1 MLQPQQTLNLSPYGE
16 LYDLLIPKDD
26 ELRRIH
32 DEIDMSFVYAELVKN
47 YCDDNGRT
55 AEDPIRMFRYL
66 LLKVICDL
74 SDASVVK
81 RAKTDLLF
89 KYFLDLSP
97 EETNLIDPSS
107 LCKFRKLR
115 LKDVELMNLLIGK
128 TISVAKQRG
137 LIKKGTV
144 IIDATHTT
152 ARAIA
157 YNPIDYLRLRV
168 NRLRKSLEELRGEL
182 VDSFPKFPKE
192 KNLELV
198 LACCEEI
205 TKLVRKDEIALEIPA
220 AKNHLELLEE
230 AMDDAKTRTSLS
242 YDRDARGGHKS
253 VEKGFF
259 GTKEHIG
266 IEAETGLVCA
276 AVVSSGEKTDDKYL
290 GEVVE
295 QSRKNGVDV
304 DEAIADKAYSTLE
317 NLKLADSETVD
328 VDGNAVLD
336 SEGNPKKNFTLYSEI
351 HKNITK
357 AQNRN
362 DGFYFNKDAGTMTC
376 PAGHLATHRMYNP
389 RNTEKKNNPHYEY
402 RFDVEK
408 CKQCPLRDGCYKPE
422 AKYKT
427 YHQTILPDVQ
437 KEHIEFEKTSV
448 FRDKMR
454 ERYKIEAKNAD
465 LKHNYGLDRA
475 TSYGLENMTM
485 QTALSIFACNLK
497 RIMRL
502 TKA

>member
-1 MLQPQQTLNLSPYGE
+1 MLQPQQTLNLSPYGH

-32 DEIDMSFVYAELVKN
+32 DEIDMSFVYTELVKN

-74 SDASVVK
+74 SDAAVVR

-89 KYFLDLSP
+89 KYFLDLAP
-97 EETNLIDPSS
+97 EDTNLIDPSS

-115 LKDVELMNLLIGK
+115 LKDLDLMNLLIGK
-128 TISVAKQRG
+128 TISVARSKG
-137 LIKKGTV
+137 LIKKSTV

-157 YNPIDYLRLRV
+157 YNPVDYLRLRV
-168 NRLRKSLEELRGEL
+168 NRLKKSLSELCEDL
-182 VDSFPKFPKE
+182 VASFPVLPAG
-192 KNLELV
+192 KNLEKMLE
-198 LACCEEI
+198 CCKAIVE
-205 TKLVRKDEIALEIPA
+205 LVRKEDVVQGIPA
-220 AKNHLELLEE
+220 AKNHLDLLEE
-230 AMDDAKTRTSLS
+230 AMDDALTRTNLS

-253 VEKGFF
+253 DVKGFF

-266 IEAETGLVCA
+266 IESETGLVCA

-290 GEVVE
+290 EEVVE
-295 QSRKNGVDV
+295 QSRKNGIEVE
-304 DEAIADKAYSTLE
+304 EAVADKAYSTLA
-317 NLKLADSETVD
+317 NLKLAEQDRTDE
-328 VDGNAVLD
+328 DGNVILG
-336 SEGNPKKNFTLYSEI
+336 ENGKPKKNFTLYSEI

-357 AQNRN
+357 VLDKN

-376 PAGHLATHRMYNP
+376 PAGHLATHKMYNP
-389 RNTEKKNNPHYEY
+389 RNTDRHNNPHYEY

-408 CKQCPLRDGCYKPE
+408 CKQCPLRDGCYKPG
-422 AKYKT
+422 AKMKT

-437 KEHIEFEKTSV
+437 KDHIEFEKSKE

-465 LKHNYGLDRA
+465 LKQNYGLDRA

>member
-1 MLQPQQTLNLSPYGE
+1 MIQSQHTLNLSPYGE

-32 DEIDMSFVYAELVKN
+32 DEIDMSFVYTELVKN
-47 YCDDNGRT
+47 YCSDNGRI

-74 SDASVVK
+74 SDAAVVK

-115 LKDVELMNLLIGK
+115 LKDLDLMNLLIGK
-128 TISVAKQRG
+128 TISVAKQKG
-137 LIKKGTV
+137 LIKKGT
-144 IIDATHTT
+144 IIVDATHTT

-168 NRLRKSLEELRGEL
+168 NRLKKSLEELRYEL
-182 VDSFPKFPKE
+182 VSSFPKFPNE
-192 KNLELV
+192 KNLECV
-198 LACCEEI
+198 LSCCKQI
-205 TKLVRKDEIALEIPA
+205 TELVRKDEIALEIPA

-230 AMDDAKTRTSLS
+230 AMDDALTRTNLS
-242 YDRDARGGHKS
+242 YDKEARGGHKS
-253 VEKGFF
+253 TTNGFF
-259 GTKEHIG
+259 GTKEHIA
-266 IEAETGLVCA
+266 IEAESGLVCA
-276 AVVSSGEKTDDKYL
+276 AVVSSGEKNDDKYL
-290 GEVVE
+290 GDVVE
-295 QSRKNGVDV
+295 QSRKNGIDV
-304 DEAIADKAYSTLE
+304 DEAIADKAYSTLA
-317 NLKLADSETVD
+317 NIQLADQEVVGPDGD
-328 VDGNAVLD
+328 VVLD
-336 SEGNPKKNFTLYSEI
+336 EDGTPKKNFTLYSEI

-357 AQNRN
+357 VLDKN
-362 DGFYFNKDAGTMTC
+362 DGFYFNKDAGMMTC
-376 PAGHLATHRMYNP
+376 PAGHLAIRKSYDPCNG
-389 RNTEKKNNPHYEY
+389 KKRGNPHYRY

-408 CKQCPLRDGCYKPE
+408 CKQCPLREGCYKPG
-422 AKYKT
+422 AKLKT
-427 YHQTILPDVQ
+427 YAQTLLPDVQ
-437 KEHIEFEKTSV
+437 KDHIAFERTPEFRS
-448 FRDKMR
+448 KMR
-454 ERYKIEAKNAD
+454 ERYKIEAKNSD

-475 TSYGLENMTM
+475 NSYGLENMTM

>member
-1 MLQPQQTLNLSPYGE
+1 MLQQQQTLNLSPYGH

-32 DEIDMSFVYAELVKN
+32 DEIDMGFVYTELVKN

-74 SDASVVK
+74 SDATVVR

-89 KYFLDLSP
+89 KYFLDLAP

-115 LKDVELMNLLIGK
+115 LKDLDLMNLLIGK
-128 TISVAKQRG
+128 TISVARSKG
-137 LIKKGTV
+137 LIKKSTI

-157 YNPIDYLRLRV
+157 YNPVDYLRLRV
-168 NRLRKSLEELRGEL
+168 NRLKKSLSELCEEL
-182 VDSFPKFPKE
+182 VSSFPVLPSE
-192 KNLELV
+192 KDLENMLE
-198 LACCEEI
+198 CCKTI
-205 TKLVRKDEIALEIPA
+205 TELVRKDNIALGIPA
-220 AKNHLELLEE
+220 AKNHLDLLEE
-230 AMDDAKTRTSLS
+230 AMDDALTRTSLS
-242 YDRDARGGHKS
+242 YDKDARGGHKS
-253 VEKGFF
+253 VTNGFF

-266 IEAETGLVCA
+266 IESETGLVCA

-290 GEVVE
+290 EEVVE
-295 QSRKNGVDV
+295 QSRKNGLDV
-304 DEAIADKAYSTLE
+304 DEVVADKAYSTLE
-317 NLKLADSETVD
+317 NLKLADQDFVD
-328 VDGNAVLD
+328 EDGNKVLD
-336 SEGNPKKNFTLYSEI
+336 VNGEPKRNFTLYSEI

-357 AQNRN
+357 VLDKD
-362 DGFYFNKDAGTMTC
+362 DGFYFNKDAGMMVC
-376 PAGHLATHRMYNP
+376 PAGHLAIRKMYDP
-389 RNTEKKNNPHYEY
+389 CKAKKCANPHYKY
-402 RFDVEK
+402 WFDVNK
-408 CKQCPLRDGCYKPE
+408 CKQCPLRNGCYKPG
-422 AKYKT
+422 AKFKT
-427 YHQTILPDVQ
+427 YSQTILHDVQ
-437 KEHIEFEKTSV
+437 KNHIEFEKSKE
-448 FRDKMR
+448 FRYKMR

-465 LKHNYGLDRA
+465 LKQNYGLDRA

>member
-1 MLQPQQTLNLSPYGE
+1 MLQPQQTLNLSPYGH

-32 DEIDMSFVYAELVKN
+32 DEIDMSFVYTELVKN

-74 SDASVVK
+74 SDAAVVR

-89 KYFLDLSP
+89 KYFLDLAP
-97 EETNLIDPSS
+97 EDTNLIDPSS

-115 LKDVELMNLLIGK
+115 LKDLDLMNLLIGK
-128 TISVAKQRG
+128 TISVARSKG
-137 LIKKGTV
+137 LIKKSTV

-157 YNPIDYLRLRV
+157 YTPVDYLRLRV
-168 NRLRKSLEELRGEL
+168 NRLKKSLSELCEEL
-182 VDSFPKFPKE
+182 VASFPVLPAG
-192 KNLELV
+192 KNLEQMLE
-198 LACCEEI
+198 CCKTIVE
-205 TKLVRKDEIALEIPA
+205 LVRKEDIVQGIPA
-220 AKNHLELLEE
+220 AKNHLDLLEE
-230 AMDDAKTRTSLS
+230 AMDDALVHTNLS
-242 YDRDARGGHKS
+242 YDKDARGGHKT
-253 VEKGFF
+253 VNRGFF

-266 IEAETGLVCA
+266 IESETGLVCA

-290 GEVVE
+290 EEVIE
-295 QSRKNGVDV
+295 QSRKNGLDV
-304 DEAIADKAYSTLE
+304 EEAIADKAYSTLANLEMANQDKTDEYGNVILDE
-317 NLKLADSETVD
+317 N
-328 VDGNAVLD
+328 GR
-336 SEGNPKKNFTLYSEI
+336 PKKNFTLYSEI
-351 HKNITK
+351 HTNITK
-357 AQNRN
+357 ALDRN

-376 PAGHLATHRMYNP
+376 PAGYLAIGRCYHP
-389 RNTEKKNNPHYEY
+389 RNEKMKHNPGYEY

-408 CKQCPLRDGCYKPE
+408 CKQCPLRDGCYREGTKH
-422 AKYKT
+422 KT
-427 YHQTILPDVQ
+427 YWQTILPDIQ
-437 KEHIEFEKTSV
+437 KDHIKFEKSQE

-465 LKHNYGLDRA
+465 LKQNYGLDRA
-475 TSYGLENMTM
+475 NSYGLVNMTM

>member
-1 MLQPQQTLNLSPYGE
+1 MLQSQQTLNLSPYGH

-32 DEIDMSFVYAELVKN
+32 DEIDMSFVYTELVKN

-74 SDASVVK
+74 SDAAVVR

-89 KYFLDLSP
+89 KYFLDLAP

-115 LKDVELMNLLIGK
+115 LKDLDLMNLLIGK
-128 TISVAKQRG
+128 TISVARSKG
-137 LIKKGTV
+137 LIKKNTV
-144 IIDATHTT
+144 IVDATHTT

-157 YNPIDYLRLRV
+157 YNPVDYLRLRV
-168 NRLRKSLEELRGEL
+168 NRLKKSLSELCEEL
-182 VDSFPKFPKE
+182 VDSFPTLPAE
-192 KNLELV
+192 KNLEKMLE
-198 LACCEEI
+198 CCKTI
-205 TKLVRKDEIALEIPA
+205 TELVRKDETVFGIPA
-220 AKNHLELLEE
+220 AKNHLDLLEE
-230 AMDDAKTRTSLS
+230 AMDDALTRTNLS
-242 YDRDARGGHKS
+242 FDKDARGGHKT
-253 VEKGFF
+253 VNRGFF

-290 GEVVE
+290 EEVVK
-295 QSRKNGVDV
+295 QSRKNGMEV
-304 DEAIADKAYSTLE
+304 DEVVADKAYSTLE
-317 NLKLADSETVD
+317 NLNLADQDAVD
-328 VDGNAVLD
+328 KDGNKVLD
-336 SEGNPKKNFTLYSEI
+336 ENGDTKKNFILYSEI
-351 HKNITK
+351 HTNITN
-357 AQNRN
+357 ALDRN
-362 DGFYFNKDAGTMTC
+362 DGFCFNKDAGTMTC
-376 PAGHLATHRMYNP
+376 PAGHLAIGRSYHP
-389 RNTEKKNNPHYEY
+389 RNEKMKRNPGYEY

-408 CKQCPLRDGCYKPE
+408 CKQCPLRDGCYREGTKR
-422 AKYKT
+422 KT
-427 YHQTILPDVQ
+427 YWQTILPDVQ
-437 KEHIEFEKTSV
+437 KDHIEFEQSKE

-465 LKHNYGLDRA
+465 LKHNFGLDRA
-475 TSYGLENMTM
+475 TSYGLVNMTM

>member
-1 MLQPQQTLNLSPYGE
+1 MLQPQQTLNLSPYGH

-32 DEIDMSFVYAELVKN
+32 DEIDMGFVYTELVKN

-55 AEDPIRMFRYL
+55 AENPIRMFRYL

-74 SDASVVK
+74 SDAAVVR

-89 KYFLDLSP
+89 KYFLDLAP

-115 LKDVELMNLLIGK
+115 LKDLDLMNLLIGK
-128 TISVAKQRG
+128 TISVARQKG
-137 LIKKGTV
+137 LIRKNTV
-144 IIDATHTT
+144 IVDATHTT

-157 YNPIDYLRLRV
+157 YNPVDYLRLRV
-168 NRLRKSLEELRGEL
+168 NRLKKSLSDLCEEL
-182 VDSFPKFPKE
+182 VDSFPALPEGKDLGKILE
-192 KNLELV
+192 CCKTIAELV
-198 LACCEEI
+198 RNNELA
-205 TKLVRKDEIALEIPA
+205 KGIPA
-220 AKNHLELLEE
+220 AMNHLDLLEE
-230 AMDDAKTRTSLS
+230 AMDDALVRTNLS

-253 VEKGFF
+253 DAKGFF
-259 GTKEHIG
+259 GTKEHLAV
-266 IEAETGLVCA
+266 ESETGLVCA

-290 GEVVE
+290 KDIVE
-295 QSRKNGVDV
+295 QTRKNGLDV
-304 DEAIADKAYSTLE
+304 EEVVADKAYSTLD
-317 NLKLADSETVD
+317 NLNLADQDKVD
-328 VDGNAVLD
+328 EDGNPILDEDGNAV
-336 SEGNPKKNFTLYSEI
+336 KNFTLYSEV
-351 HKNITK
+351 HTNITK
-357 AQNRN
+357 AL
-362 DGFYFNKDAGTMTC
+362 DCHGGFYFNKDAGTMTC

-389 RNTEKKNNPHYEY
+389 RNTEKHNNPHYEY

-408 CKQCPLRDGCYKPE
+408 CKKCPLRDGCYKPG
-422 AKYKT
+422 AKHKT
-427 YHQTILPDVQ
+427 YTQTILPDVQ
-437 KEHIEFEKTSV
+437 KDHIAFERTPEF
-448 FRDKMR
+448 RNKMR

-465 LKHNYGLDRA
+465 LKQNYGLDRA
-475 TSYGLENMTM
+475 DSYGLMNMTM

>member
-1 MLQPQQTLNLSPYGE
+1 MLQPQQTLNLSSYGA
-16 LYDLLIPKDD
+16 LYDLLIPKED

-32 DEIDMSFVYAELVKN
+32 DEIDMSFVYTELVKN
-47 YCDDNGRT
+47 YCDDNGRI

-74 SDASVVK
+74 SDAAVVK

-128 TISVAKQRG
+128 TISVAKQKG
-137 LIKKGTV
+137 LIKKGTI

-152 ARAIA
+152 ARAIS
-157 YNPIDYLRLRV
+157 YNPVEYLRLRV
-168 NRLRKSLEELRGEL
+168 NRLSKSLEELREDL
-182 VDSFPKFPKE
+182 VSSFPMFPKE
-192 KNLELV
+192 KNLEQA
-198 LACCEEI
+198 LACCKEI
-205 TKLVRKDEIALEIPA
+205 VGLVRNDEIALEIPA

-230 AMDDAKTRTSLS
+230 AMDDALSRTRLS
-242 YDRDARGGHKS
+242 YDRDARGGYKS
-253 VEKGFF
+253 VEKSFF

-266 IEAETGLVCA
+266 IEAESGLVCA
-276 AVVSSGEKTDDKYL
+276 AIVSSGEKTDGRYL
-290 GEVVE
+290 EEVIE
-295 QSRKNGVDV
+295 QSRKNGIDV
-304 DEAIADKAYSTLE
+304 NEAIADKAYSTLE
-317 NLKLADSETVD
+317 NLELADRKVVD
-328 VDGNAVLD
+328 A
-336 SEGNPKKNFTLYSEI
+336 EGNPKKNFTLYSEI

-357 AQNRN
+357 VLDRN
-362 DGFYFNKDAGTMTC
+362 DGFYFNKDAGRMTC
-376 PAGHLATHRMYNP
+376 PAGHLSIGRSYNP

-402 RFDVEK
+402 KFDVEK
-408 CKQCPLRDGCYKPE
+408 CKICPLREGCYKPG
-422 AKYKT
+422 AKHKY
-427 YHQTILPDVQ
+427 YVQTILPDVQ
-437 KEHIEFEKTSV
+437 KEHIEFEKTKL
-448 FRDKMR
+448 FRDKMK

-465 LKHNYGLDRA
+465 LKHNYGLDKA

>member
-1 MLQPQQTLNLSPYGE
+1 MLQQQQSLRLSFYGE

-32 DEIDMSFVYAELVKN
+32 DEIDMSFVYTELVKN
-47 YCDDNGRT
+47 YCGDNGRI

-74 SDASVVK
+74 SDAAVVK
-81 RAKTDLLF
+81 RARTDLLF

-115 LKDVELMNLLIGK
+115 LKDVDLMNLLIGK
-128 TISVAKQRG
+128 TISVAKQKG
-137 LIKKGTV
+137 LIKKGT
-144 IIDATHTT
+144 IIVDATHTT

-157 YNPIDYLRLRV
+157 YNPVDYLRLRV
-168 NRLRKSLEELRGEL
+168 NRLRKSLDELRHEL
-182 VDSFPKFPKE
+182 VDTFPKLPSE
-192 KNLELV
+192 RNLEQMLI
-198 LACCEEI
+198 CCKAI
-205 TKLVRKDEIALEIPA
+205 TELVRKDETALEIPA

-230 AMDDAKTRTSLS
+230 AMDDALTRANLS
-242 YDRDARGGHKS
+242 YDKDARGGHKS
-253 VEKGFF
+253 ETNGFF

-266 IEAETGLVCA
+266 IESESGLVCA

-290 GEVVE
+290 EEVVE
-295 QSRKNGVDV
+295 QSRKNGIDV
-304 DEAIADKAYSTLE
+304 DEAIADKAYCTSA
-317 NLKLADSETVD
+317 NLSVADRELVD
-328 VDGNAVLD
+328 GDGNA
-336 SEGNPKKNFTLYSEI
+336 KKNFTLYSET
-351 HKNITK
+351 HKNITRVLDK
-357 AQNRN
+357 E
-362 DGFYFNKDAGTMTC
+362 DGFHFNKDAGMMTC
-376 PAGHLATHRMYNP
+376 PAGYLAIRKMYDP
-389 RNTEKKNNPHYEY
+389 CKAKKNSSPHYKY
-402 RFDVEK
+402 WFDVER
-408 CKQCPLRDGCYKPE
+408 CKQCPLRDGCYKPG
-422 AKYKT
+422 ARLKT
-427 YHQTILPDVQ
+427 YSQTLLPDIQ
-437 KEHIEFEKTSV
+437 KEHIEFEKTKV

-475 TSYGLENMTM
+475 ISYGLKNMTM